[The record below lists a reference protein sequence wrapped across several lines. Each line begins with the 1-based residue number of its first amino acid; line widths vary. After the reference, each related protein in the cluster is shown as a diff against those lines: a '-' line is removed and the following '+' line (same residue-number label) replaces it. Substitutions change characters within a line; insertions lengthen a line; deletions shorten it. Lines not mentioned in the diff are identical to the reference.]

1 VPAITLNRDRFSK
14 FMGRPFTVEEMV
26 KWLPWL
32 GVDLEEIGSDYV
44 KIEFNPNRV
53 DFCSYAGVARALCG
67 LMGLRTGL
75 PSYGVQKGQIT
86 LKVDPSVLKVRPCI
100 LGAVVRNLTLDEEA
114 VKELMEMQE
123 DLHWGLGR
131 NRVKVS
137 IGIHDLDKVQ
147 PPFTYMAAE
156 PDKIK
161 FVPLDKTEE
170 MDMREILE
178 KHEKGVAFR
187 HILEGA
193 TKYPIIL
200 DSKGRTLSF
209 PPIINAELTRVTGQ
223 TTDLF
228 IDVTGLDMLAV
239 RRSLNVL
246 ITALADMGG
255 SIESINVRYP
265 NYTEAAPDLKPQQM
279 TMTINSACKLLGLD
293 LTEAEVIQ
301 CLRKCRLDAKKVG
314 RGILSVSIPAYRI
327 DIMHTVDLAEEVAIG
342 YGYYRIKP
350 TKPKTTTTGEPNEM
364 FETAN
369 RVRQVMI
376 GLGFTEVMNF
386 ILTNEE
392 VHYHKMRQKVG
403 GAVKL
408 ANPVSMEYSIIR
420 EALLPGLMKN
430 LMDNKHESYPQR
442 LFEVSDVIKIDEKGE
457 TGTVRLLHVAGVSSH
472 PTASFTEIK
481 AYVEALLMTLGITD
495 WELNETKNP
504 SFIPGRGAAIYLKG
518 KEVGALGEAHPELLN
533 NFELENPT
541 GAFEIA
547 LEEILRNS

>member
-1 VPAITLNRDRFSK
+1 MPAITLNRDRFSK
-14 FMGRPFTVEEMV
+14 FMKRPFTVEEMV

-67 LMGLRTGL
+67 LIGLRTGL
-75 PSYGVQKGQIT
+75 PSYGVQRGRII
-86 LKVDPSVLKVRPCI
+86 LKVEPSVLKVRPCI
-100 LGAVVRNLTLDEEA
+100 LGAVVRNLSLDEEG

-147 PPFTYMAAE
+147 PQFTYKAAD
-156 PDKIK
+156 PDEVK
-161 FVPLDKTEE
+161 FIPLDNPEE
-170 MDMREILE
+170 MNMREILE
-178 KHEKGVAFR
+178 KHEKGIAFR

-200 DSKGRTLSF
+200 DSKGRALSF
-209 PPIINAELTRVTGQ
+209 PPIINAELTRVTRQ
-223 TTDLF
+223 TTNLF
-228 IDVTGLDMLAV
+228 IDVTGLDMPAV

-246 ITALADMGG
+246 VTALADMGG
-255 SIESINVRYP
+255 SVESVTVKYP
-265 NYTEAAPDLKPQQM
+265 NRSEVSPDLKPQQM
-279 TMTINSACKLLGLD
+279 KLTVSYACKLLGLD
-293 LTEAEVIQ
+293 LSEAEVVQ
-301 CLRKCRLDAKKVG
+301 CLRKCRLDAKKTG
-314 RGILSVSIPAYRI
+314 RGILNVSIPAYRI
-327 DIMHTVDLAEEVAIG
+327 DIMHEVDLVEEVAIG
-342 YGYYRIKP
+342 YGYYKIEP
-350 TKPKTTTTGEPNEM
+350 TRPKTTTTGEPNEM

-369 RVRQVMI
+369 SVRLVMI

-386 ILTNEE
+386 ILTNED
-392 VHYHKMRQKVG
+392 VHYHKMRRKLG

-408 ANPVSMEYSIIR
+408 ANPVSGEYSIIR
-420 EALLPGLMKN
+420 ESLLPGLMKN

-442 LFEVSDVIKIDEKGE
+442 LFEVSDVIKIDEKIE

-481 AYVEALLMTLGITD
+481 AQVEALLTSLGITD
-495 WELNETKNP
+495 WKLIETKNP
-504 SFIPGRGAAIYLKG
+504 SFIPGRVAAIYLKG
-518 KEVGALGEAHPELLN
+518 KEVGVLGEAHPELLN

-541 GAFEIA
+541 GAFEMA
-547 LEEILRNS
+547 LEEILRKS

>member
-14 FMGRPFTVEEMV
+14 FVGRPFTVEEMV

-75 PSYGVQKGQIT
+75 PSYRVQKGQTI

-100 LGAVVRNLTLDEEA
+100 LGAVVRNLTLDEEV

-147 PPFTYMAAE
+147 PPFTYMAAD
-156 PDKIK
+156 PDEIK
-161 FVPLDKTEE
+161 FVPLDKAEE
-170 MDMREILE
+170 MSMREILE
-178 KHEKGVAFR
+178 KHEKGIAFR

-193 TKYPIIL
+193 TRYPIIL
-200 DSKGRTLSF
+200 DSKGRALSF

-223 TTDLF
+223 TTNLF
-228 IDVTGLDMLAV
+228 IDATGLDMLAV

-255 SIESINVRYP
+255 SIESVGVRYP
-265 NYTEAAPDLKPQQM
+265 NYTEVAPDLKPQQM
-279 TMTINSACKLLGLD
+279 TMTISSACKLLGLD
-293 LTEAEVIQ
+293 LAEDEVIQ
-301 CLRKCRLDAKKVG
+301 CLRKCRLDAKKAG
-314 RGILSVSIPAYRI
+314 RGILNVSIPAYRI
-327 DIMHTVDLAEEVAIG
+327 DIMHAVDLAEEVAIG

-350 TKPKTTTTGEPNEM
+350 TKPKTTTTGETNEM

-403 GAVKL
+403 RAVKL

-420 EALLPGLMKN
+420 ESLLPGLMKN

-442 LFEVSDVIKIDEKGE
+442 LFEVSDVIKIDEKVE

-472 PTASFTEIK
+472 PTTSFTEIK
-481 AYVEALLMTLGITD
+481 AHVEALLITLGITD
-495 WELNETKNP
+495 WELIETKNP

-547 LEEILRNS
+547 LEEILRKS